1 MRNQFFNGL
10 FACVLLAQGF
20 SITTA
25 VAAPPA
31 NRPEIE
37 VSGDW
42 NGGSREDVTKV
53 LQSVADQLMVRC
65 PDRKLN
71 KILVSPS
78 DDVPITLYKKGPHGE
93 YLVRLSARQTYWA
106 QYAYQFSHEMGH
118 LLCNCDRRK
127 AGGNFWF
134 EECLCE
140 TSSLF
145 VMRELKSAWEK
156 EPPYPN
162 WKNFAPAFA
171 SYRTDLLKPEDR
183 RLAEG
188 VKLPDWLKENLMEM
202 SNERVLTARSKLVS
216 GYLVPL
222 FDEHPEGWQT
232 LAWINL
238 GDKDHEADFKTYL
251 QGWHDRVPEKQ
262 RPFVASIQSL
272 FGYEGK

>member
-1 MRNQFFNGL
+1 MRNQFLRDLIAGL
-10 FACVLLAQGF
+10 LLAQWY

-37 VSGDW
+37 VTGDW
-42 NGGSREDVTKV
+42 KGGSREDITKV

-65 PDRKLN
+65 PDRKLS
-71 KILVSPS
+71 KIIVSPS
-78 DDVPITLYKKGPHGE
+78 NDVPITLYRKGPNGE
-93 YLVRLSARQTYWA
+93 HLVRLSARQTYWA

-118 LLCNCDRRK
+118 SLCNCDRRK
-127 AGGNFWF
+127 VGANMWF

-145 VMRELKSAWEK
+145 VMRELKSSWEK

-162 WKNFAPAFA
+162 WKSFAPAFA
-171 SYRTDLLKPEDR
+171 SYRADLLKPDDR

-188 VKLPDWLKENLMEM
+188 VKLPDWLNENLAEM
-202 SNERVLTARSKLVS
+202 SAERALTARSKLVS

-222 FDEHPEGWQT
+222 FDEHPEGWQS

-238 GDKDHEADFKTYL
+238 VEKDHEADFKSFL
-251 QGWHDRVPEKQ
+251 QGWHDRVPEKH
-262 RPFVASIQSL
+262 RSFVA
-272 FGYEGK
+272 